1 MPIIVDVYA
10 REVLDSRGNPTV
22 EVEVTTESGAYGR
35 AMVPSGASTGV
46 REALE
51 LRDGDKARYLGKG
64 TTKAVENVNTK
75 IAPKIIGM
83 DCRDQVLIDKTMLE
97 LDGDPFKKNL
107 GANATLGVSMAC
119 ALAAADF
126 YGEPLYKYFGG
137 FNGKTLPVPMCNV
150 INGGSHADS
159 TVDFQEFMIMPVG
172 AKSEKEAVRMAAE
185 TFHALKSVLKKKGYN
200 TNVGDEGGFAPS
212 CKDGN
217 EEPLELLVEAMEA
230 AGYVPGKDMKI
241 AMDVAASEFHNT
253 ETGLYELKKSGQGTK
268 TSDEMI
274 DMYEEWIA
282 KYPIISIEDGL
293 DEEDWEGWKKLTERL
308 GDKVQLV
315 GDDLFVTNM
324 KRLQKGIDNNTANSI
339 LIKLNQIGTLT
350 ETLDAIELA
359 KRNGYTAVVS
369 HRSGETEDTTL
380 ADVAVATNAG
390 QIKTGAPCRTDRV
403 AKYNRLLNIEA
414 ELGDV
419 AVFRGRKAIK

>member
-293 DEEDWEGWKKLTERL
+293 DEEDWEGWQKLTAAL
-308 GDKVQLV
+308 G
-315 GDDLFVTNM
+315 G
-324 KRLQKGIDNNTANSI
+324 TAS
-339 LIKLNQIGTLT
+339 IKLCQTQDL
-350 ETLDAIELA
+350 
-359 KRNGYTAVVS
+359 
-369 HRSGETEDTTL
+369 
-380 ADVAVATNAG
+380 
-390 QIKTGAPCRTDRV
+390 
-403 AKYNRLLNIEA
+403 RLILNP
-414 ELGDV
+414 
-419 AVFRGRKAIK
+419 FYQTKAIQGVYDISPIFRMNAKLQWSSHDGKWGLRLNGNNIFNNKYDTRSVQGNQDYRMKINYSWASVTFAVIYKFGGYKEKNVKAVDTSRMGH